1 MNNMVSRA
9 LARRQKNEKGF
20 TLVELLVV
28 VIIIGILAAVAA
40 PIYLNQRKSA
50 WDSNAEQD
58 VKNAQIAVENWM
70 VNSNGTLPETSGSDE
85 WKCEGDRRNG
95 FALDKDKVGADKLV
109 VTCSAGVIV
118 VIRPA
123 ENTVGE
129 TVYTSYTIRGW
140 HKNGTKQY
148 TYNSASDSSV
158 QVAPKTAK
166 TAAAGH

>member
-70 VNSNGTLPETSGSDE
+70 VNHNGTLPETSVSDE
-85 WKCEGDRRNG
+85 WKCNGNIMNG
-95 FALDKDKVGADKLV
+95 FASDKVGADKLV
-109 VTCSAGVIV
+109 VTCSAGVIL
-118 VIRPA
+118 VIKPA

-158 QVAPKTAK
+158 QVAPKTA

>member
-1 MNNMVSRA
+1 MKNMVSRA

-85 WKCEGDRRNG
+85 WKCDGNIMNG
-95 FALDKDKVGADKLV
+95 FASDKDKVGADKLV

-118 VIRPA
+118 VIKPA

-129 TVYTSYTIRGW
+129 TVYTIRGW
-140 HKNGTKQY
+140 NKNGTKTFY
-148 TYNSASDSSV
+148 YDSVNSPAVQSV
-158 QVAPKTAK
+158 DGINKNPFK
-166 TAAAGH
+166 

>member
-1 MNNMVSRA
+1 MKNMVSRA

-85 WKCEGDRRNG
+85 WKCDGNIMNG
-95 FALDKDKVGADKLV
+95 FASDKDKVGADKLV

-118 VIRPA
+118 VIRSA

-140 HKNGTKQY
+140 HKNGTKTFY
-148 TYNSASDSSV
+148 YDSVNSPAVQSV
-158 QVAPKTAK
+158 DGINKNPFK
-166 TAAAGH
+166 